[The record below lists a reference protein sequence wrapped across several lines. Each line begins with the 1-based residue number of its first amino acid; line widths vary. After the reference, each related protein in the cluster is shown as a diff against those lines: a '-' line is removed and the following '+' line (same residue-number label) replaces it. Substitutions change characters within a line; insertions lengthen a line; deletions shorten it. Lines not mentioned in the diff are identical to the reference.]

1 MGVTSTRAKPACK
14 LFINSLLCGSCRIHQ
29 GKTEG
34 GFRVKCG
41 DTAIRIESV
50 QLPDDLLGN
59 GRPVEE
65 GVIAAAVDEDLADV
79 EEFLY
84 DDEEDDDF
92 DDDDFVQ
99 VTCPECNEDIF
110 LDPDALDE
118 DYIDCPACGT
128 KLEFEFETEEDE
140 D

>member
-1 MGVTSTRAKPACK
+1 MTVIEKVSYLKGLAEGLGLDESNKHDKLIRAMIDV
-14 LFINSLLCGSCRIHQ
+14 LDG
-29 GKTEG
+29 
-34 GFRVKCG
+34 
-41 DTAIRIESV
+41 
-50 QLPDDLLGN
+50 
-59 GRPVEE
+59 
-65 GVIAAAVDEDLADV
+65 IAAEFEMIDEDMAELSEQIDAVDEDLADV

>member
-1 MGVTSTRAKPACK
+1 MTVIEKVSYLKGLAAGIGLDESNKHDKLIRAMIDV
-14 LFINSLLCGSCRIHQ
+14 LD
-29 GKTEG
+29 E
-34 GFRVKCG
+34 
-41 DTAIRIESV
+41 
-50 QLPDDLLGN
+50 
-59 GRPVEE
+59 
-65 GVIAAAVDEDLADV
+65 IAAEFEMIDEDMAELSEQIDAVDEDLADV